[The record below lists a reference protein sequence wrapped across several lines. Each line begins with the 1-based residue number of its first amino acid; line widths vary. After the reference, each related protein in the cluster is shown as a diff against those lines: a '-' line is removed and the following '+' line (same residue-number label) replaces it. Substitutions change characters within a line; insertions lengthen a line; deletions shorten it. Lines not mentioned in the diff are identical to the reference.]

1 MTPEGTGTMPQPP
14 TTGPASSAAGGAMG
28 LLARSTSLRRVL
40 AAGAGVVLTALA
52 ARVAVPVPGSPVPF
66 TLQVLAVLL
75 AGVALGPRLGA
86 ASMAA
91 YLGAGAVGLPVF
103 AAGGGLPYLLGPT
116 GGYLLAFPAAA
127 AAAGWGARE
136 RDGLAR
142 HALGLAAAVLAVHAG
157 GAGWLVASL
166 GLEEALARGSVPFLL
181 LDGVKAALV
190 LVFADRI
197 AGAARSL
204 LA

>member
-1 MTPEGTGTMPQPP
+1 MTPEGTGTMPQTP
-14 TTGPASSAAGGAMG
+14 TTGPASSAAGGAAG
-28 LLARSTSLRRVL
+28 LLARSTALRRVL

-75 AGVALGPRLGA
+75 VGVALGPRLGA
-86 ASMAA
+86 ASMVA

-127 AAAGWGARE
+127 AAAGWGCWE
-136 RDGLAR
+136 RDGLAW
-142 HALGLAAAVLAVHAG
+142 HVLGLAAAVLAVHAG

>member
-1 MTPEGTGTMPQPP
+1 MPKPSMS
-14 TTGPASSAAGGAMG
+14 GPASSAVGGATG
-28 LLARSTSLRRVL
+28 LLARSVTARRAL
-40 AAGAGVVLTALA
+40 AAVAGVVLTALA

-66 TLQVLAVLL
+66 SLQVLAVLL
-75 AGVALGPRLGA
+75 TGVALGPRLGA
-86 ASMAA
+86 TSMGA
-91 YLGAGAVGLPVF
+91 YLAAGAAGLPVF

-116 GGYLLAFPAAA
+116 GGYLLAFPAGAA
-127 AAAGWGARE
+127 VAGWAAR
-136 RDGLAR
+136 DGSGLAR
-142 HALGLAAAVLAVHAG
+142 RALGLAAAVLVIHAG

-166 GLEEALARGSVPFLL
+166 GAEEALARGSVPFLL

-197 AGAARSL
+197 AEAVGEL